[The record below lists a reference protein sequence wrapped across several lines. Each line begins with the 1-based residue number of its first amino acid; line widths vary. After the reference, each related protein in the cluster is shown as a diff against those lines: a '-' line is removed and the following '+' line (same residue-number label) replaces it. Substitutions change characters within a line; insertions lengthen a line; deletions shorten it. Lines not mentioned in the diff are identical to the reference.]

1 MNRYL
6 ANGAGAAR
14 DDASQPAVGLELTR
28 EELDQ
33 VAGGQTLQHEP
44 VHSKVGGGEAERL
57 WETYLIIR
65 QLNEAF
71 NHLGM

>member
-1 MNRYL
+1 MNGYL
-6 ANGAGAAR
+6 ANAVAAAS

-33 VAGGQTLQHEP
+33 VAGGQTLQHEA
-44 VHSKVGGGEAERL
+44 VHSKTGGDAQRL

-65 QLNEAF
+65 ELNKAF
-71 NHLGM
+71 GALGI